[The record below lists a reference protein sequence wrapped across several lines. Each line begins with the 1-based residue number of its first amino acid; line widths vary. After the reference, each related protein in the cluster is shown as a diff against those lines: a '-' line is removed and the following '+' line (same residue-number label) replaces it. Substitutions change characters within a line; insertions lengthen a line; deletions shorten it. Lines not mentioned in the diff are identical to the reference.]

1 MKQRILSAVLAAA
14 LCLGIIG
21 VVGLSLPAQAAGFS
35 DIGDADVSEAVS
47 VLSSLGIVSG
57 YSDGTFRPSE
67 TLTRAQ
73 FATLAVLAEGHGD
86 QVAESAYR
94 TLFSDLPASHW
105 AAPYVN
111 LAQSEGLISGYGNGR
126 FGPDD
131 PVTIGQAVTIVLRL
145 MGYGEEDVGPFWPQ
159 DYLSKGTDLG
169 LLEGVRTQADAAMT
183 RGEAALLLYAM
194 LQSNCKD
201 GASYVEKLA
210 HTTVSDA
217 VLLQNDDTS
226 PSGEVHTAQVYAGNS
241 GLTWYTQD
249 TALPDTLLNRR
260 GTLLLNESGAVSG
273 FLPDESTVRTLS
285 LAEAKAD
292 RLVDESGA
300 SYTLSSAVTLVL
312 DDTVTTYGEAWYELD
327 GRETVT
333 LYYSASGS
341 VNLVTAS
348 ETKRYDG
355 AALTGYYEN
364 VLPNASNPTS
374 ITLLGE
380 TYPVAEEGVS
390 ALAQF
395 RVGDR
400 ITVSFNGSGEIVDAC
415 SPSERSA
422 VMIGLVTETG
432 NSCSVALSNG
442 LTASGSCSDTTFAVG
457 DLVRVSASSLGTLSL
472 SQVSAGTSSAA
483 LQVAERTLGSTPLA
497 EDVVLYDR
505 VGKTH
510 AVQIT
515 LEDLLVDSVPASD
528 ILYTAAN
535 SAGEID
541 VLVLDD
547 VTGDAYTYGIFSSGT
562 KTEGNGTMQVTN
574 RTVAVENSAGLSQ
587 ECLTGTAVPD
597 GQVGGLVP
605 SSDGRVAGLLVLEEV
620 EDVSRSAFDGTDTV
634 TLSGAAVP
642 ISDEVQVYNTDN
654 GQWITLAQAKA
665 YTDTFT
671 VYYSGTLGTDAKVRV
686 ILTQSPS

>member
-1 MKQRILSAVLAAA
+1 M
-14 LCLGIIG
+14 
-21 VVGLSLPAQAAGFS
+21 
-35 DIGDADVSEAVS
+35 
-47 VLSSLGIVSG
+47 
-57 YSDGTFRPSE
+57 
-67 TLTRAQ
+67 
-73 FATLAVLAEGHGD
+73 
-86 QVAESAYR
+86 
-94 TLFSDLPASHW
+94 
-105 AAPYVN
+105 N

-260 GTLLLNESGAVSG
+260 GTLLLNESGA
-273 FLPDESTVRTLS
+273 
-285 LAEAKAD
+285 
-292 RLVDESGA
+292 

-327 GRETVT
+327 WRETVT

-415 SPSERSA
+415 SPSEHSA

-515 LEDLLVDSVPASD
+515 LEDLLVDSVPAPD

-574 RTVAVENSAGLSQ
+574 RTVAVENSAVLSQ

>member
-145 MGYGEEDVGPFWPQ
+145 MGYGEEDVAPFWPQ
-159 DYLSKGTDLG
+159 DYLSKGADLG
-169 LLEGVRTQADAAMT
+169 LLEGVRPQADAAMT

-194 LQSNCKD
+194 LQSSCKD
-201 GASYVEKLA
+201 GTSYVEKLA
-210 HTTVSDA
+210 HSIVSDA

-355 AALTGYYEN
+355 AVLTGYYRKRPPQC
-364 VLPNASNPTS
+364 LQPHLDHPA
-374 ITLLGE
+374 G
-380 TYPVAEEGVS
+380 
-390 ALAQF
+390 
-395 RVGDR
+395 
-400 ITVSFNGSGEIVDAC
+400 
-415 SPSERSA
+415 
-422 VMIGLVTETG
+422 
-432 NSCSVALSNG
+432 
-442 LTASGSCSDTTFAVG
+442 G
-457 DLVRVSASSLGTLSL
+457 DLPGGRGGGERPGPVPGGGPDHRL
-472 SQVSAGTSSAA
+472 
-483 LQVAERTLGSTPLA
+483 LQRL
-497 EDVVLYDR
+497 R
-505 VGKTH
+505 
-510 AVQIT
+510 
-515 LEDLLVDSVPASD
+515 
-528 ILYTAAN
+528 
-535 SAGEID
+535 
-541 VLVLDD
+541 
-547 VTGDAYTYGIFSSGT
+547 
-562 KTEGNGTMQVTN
+562 
-574 RTVAVENSAGLSQ
+574 
-587 ECLTGTAVPD
+587 
-597 GQVGGLVP
+597 
-605 SSDGRVAGLLVLEEV
+605 
-620 EDVSRSAFDGTDTV
+620 
-634 TLSGAAVP
+634 
-642 ISDEVQVYNTDN
+642 
-654 GQWITLAQAKA
+654 
-665 YTDTFT
+665 
-671 VYYSGTLGTDAKVRV
+671 
-686 ILTQSPS
+686 

>member
-1 MKQRILSAVLAAA
+1 M
-14 LCLGIIG
+14 
-21 VVGLSLPAQAAGFS
+21 
-35 DIGDADVSEAVS
+35 
-47 VLSSLGIVSG
+47 
-57 YSDGTFRPSE
+57 
-67 TLTRAQ
+67 
-73 FATLAVLAEGHGD
+73 
-86 QVAESAYR
+86 
-94 TLFSDLPASHW
+94 
-105 AAPYVN
+105 N

-249 TALPDTLLNRR
+249 TTLPDTLLNRR
-260 GTLLLNESGAVSG
+260 GTLLLN
-273 FLPDESTVRTLS
+273 
-285 LAEAKAD
+285 
-292 RLVDESGA
+292 ESGA

-327 GRETVT
+327 WRETVT

-415 SPSERSA
+415 SPSEHSA

-562 KTEGNGTMQVTN
+562 KTEGNGNMQVTN

>member
-1 MKQRILSAVLAAA
+1 M
-14 LCLGIIG
+14 
-21 VVGLSLPAQAAGFS
+21 
-35 DIGDADVSEAVS
+35 
-47 VLSSLGIVSG
+47 
-57 YSDGTFRPSE
+57 
-67 TLTRAQ
+67 
-73 FATLAVLAEGHGD
+73 
-86 QVAESAYR
+86 
-94 TLFSDLPASHW
+94 
-105 AAPYVN
+105 N

-201 GASYVEKLA
+201 GTPYVEKLA
-210 HTTVSDA
+210 HTTISDA

-249 TALPDTLLNRR
+249 TTLPDTLLNRR

-348 ETKRYDG
+348 ESKRYDG

-442 LTASGSCSDTTFAVG
+442 LTAS
-457 DLVRVSASSLGTLSL
+457 SLGTLSL

-483 LQVAERTLGSTPLA
+483 LQMAERTLGSTPLA

-510 AVQIT
+510 AVQIA
-515 LEDLLVDSVPASD
+515 LEDLLVDSVPASR
-528 ILYTAAN
+528 ILYTATN

-562 KTEGNGTMQVTN
+562 KTEGNGNMQVTN

-605 SSDGRVAGLLVLEEV
+605 SSDGRVAGLLVLEEA
-620 EDVSRSAFDGTDTV
+620 EDVPRSAFDGTDTV

-642 ISDEVQVYNTDN
+642 ISDEV
-654 GQWITLAQAKA
+654 
-665 YTDTFT
+665 
-671 VYYSGTLGTDAKVRV
+671 
-686 ILTQSPS
+686 

>member
-1 MKQRILSAVLAAA
+1 M
-14 LCLGIIG
+14 
-21 VVGLSLPAQAAGFS
+21 
-35 DIGDADVSEAVS
+35 
-47 VLSSLGIVSG
+47 
-57 YSDGTFRPSE
+57 
-67 TLTRAQ
+67 
-73 FATLAVLAEGHGD
+73 
-86 QVAESAYR
+86 
-94 TLFSDLPASHW
+94 
-105 AAPYVN
+105 N

-260 GTLLLNESGAVSG
+260 GTLLLN
-273 FLPDESTVRTLS
+273 
-285 LAEAKAD
+285 
-292 RLVDESGA
+292 ESGA

-515 LEDLLVDSVPASD
+515 LEDLLVDSVPASR
-528 ILYTAAN
+528 ILYTATN

>member
-73 FATLAVLAEGHGD
+73 FATLAVLAEGHGN

-145 MGYGEEDVGPFWPQ
+145 TGYGEEDVGPFWPQ

-169 LLEGVRTQADAAMT
+169 LLEGVRPQADAAMT

-194 LQSNCKD
+194 LQSSCKD
-201 GASYVEKLA
+201 GTSYVEKLA
-210 HTTVSDA
+210 HTTISDA

-249 TALPDTLLNRR
+249 TTLPDTLLNRR
-260 GTLLLNESGAVSG
+260 GTLLLNETGAVSG

-355 AALTGYYEN
+355 AALTGYYES

-422 VMIGLVTETG
+422 VMIGLVTEAG

-442 LTASGSCSDTTFAVG
+442 LTAS
-457 DLVRVSASSLGTLSL
+457 R
-472 SQVSAGTSSAA
+472 
-483 LQVAERTLGSTPLA
+483 
-497 EDVVLYDR
+497 
-505 VGKTH
+505 
-510 AVQIT
+510 
-515 LEDLLVDSVPASD
+515 
-528 ILYTAAN
+528 ILYTATN

>member
-1 MKQRILSAVLAAA
+1 M
-14 LCLGIIG
+14 
-21 VVGLSLPAQAAGFS
+21 
-35 DIGDADVSEAVS
+35 
-47 VLSSLGIVSG
+47 
-57 YSDGTFRPSE
+57 
-67 TLTRAQ
+67 
-73 FATLAVLAEGHGD
+73 
-86 QVAESAYR
+86 
-94 TLFSDLPASHW
+94 
-105 AAPYVN
+105 N

-249 TALPDTLLNRR
+249 T
-260 GTLLLNESGAVSG
+260 
-273 FLPDESTVRTLS
+273 
-285 LAEAKAD
+285 
-292 RLVDESGA
+292 
-300 SYTLSSAVTLVL
+300 
-312 DDTVTTYGEAWYELD
+312 
-327 GRETVT
+327 
-333 LYYSASGS
+333 
-341 VNLVTAS
+341 
-348 ETKRYDG
+348 
-355 AALTGYYEN
+355 ALTGYYEN